1 MSRIKMLG
9 DFMNWRQSAT
19 IGIAFLASFVPAR
32 AADIGWQKLGNSVF
46 LFDQFA
52 SASIAVPDQPLI
64 LTRWTGSL
72 VTTTSTG
79 MKATLDDL
87 HHIFDGK
94 WIAAYESGRT
104 STVGSVYVNP
114 SFVSIVYLHAC
125 TAASDTCADLKAPS
139 GQILGQARWTEQA
152 QALLKLK

>member
-1 MSRIKMLG
+1 
-9 DFMNWRQSAT
+9 MNWRHAVT
-19 IGIAFLASFVPAR
+19 AIAGLIAACGTAR

-94 WIAAYESGRT
+94 WIAAYESSRT

-125 TAASDTCADLKAPS
+125 TTASDTCADLKASS

-152 QALLKLK
+152 RALLKLN